1 MVEAV
6 STKRLI
12 VSGGMDAGGQLLV
25 DEQVKLVGRA
35 RDAHLVLSDRRVSR
49 HHFHVFATKD
59 GVHMRTCNNA
69 SPLVYGG
76 QEVHDAEVHVGGTV
90 LVGDTT
96 LLVVESGALEQEKA
110 SAHDGAT
117 TVASLLTGAASEI
130 RGLAAMYALNEALT
144 PASDAQGIEGILGS
158 WVKQHAPCSAV
169 ELLPIDERAR
179 ASENGE
185 PLVETAL
192 ADGNTRIAVPT
203 YGASIGGVA
212 FTLAMPPSRIGD
224 SLRRLLVLAASLC
237 GAHLARLSVLA
248 TVKEDRETLRRQ
260 AVGSA
265 HAFLG
270 DSPAAVEL
278 TRIIPRLA
286 GSDVTVL
293 LLGETGV
300 GKSFVARLLHETGP
314 RRDAPMRIINCAA
327 IPEALIESELFGHER
342 GAFTGAIATKV
353 GAFEAAGHGT
363 ILLDEIG
370 ELPWPS
376 QAKLLRVLEEKSFER
391 VGSNRAL
398 ALHARVV
405 AATNRDLSAMVA
417 EGTFRRDLYFRISA
431 AKYTVPPLRDRGDDL
446 VLLAQRILADI
457 GPSAGRRLEGFSSDA
472 LEAVRAYSWPG
483 NVRELRHAIELAV
496 VLGSGPLLTAADLS
510 LAPPAASAPAP
521 EGEGEVESRDTVHL
535 PAKLEDIERRAIDAA
550 LRVTG
555 GNVTKA
561 AALLGISRNTL
572 HNKMRPRT

>member
-1 MVEAV
+1 MEAV

-12 VSGGMDAGGQLLV
+12 VSGGMDAGAQLLV
-25 DEQVKLVGRA
+25 NEQVKLVGRA
-35 RDAHLVLSDRRVSR
+35 RDAHLMLSDRRVSR
-49 HHFHVFATKD
+49 HHFHVFATKG
-59 GVHMRTCNNA
+59 GVHVRTCNNA
-69 SPLVYGG
+69 APLVHGG
-76 QEVHDAEVHVGGTV
+76 QEVHAAEVRIGETL

-96 LLVVESGALEQEKA
+96 LLVVESGALEEE
-110 SAHDGAT
+110 SAHEGAT
-117 TVASLLTGAASEI
+117 TVASLLTGAGAEI

-144 PASDAQGIEGILGS
+144 PAADAHAIEGILGS
-158 WVKQHAPCSAV
+158 WVKQHASCTSV
-169 ELLPIDERAR
+169 ELLPIGDRTPER
-179 ASENGE
+179 SE

-192 ADGNTRIAVPT
+192 ADGDTRIVVPT
-203 YGASIGGVA
+203 YGASLGGIA
-212 FTLAMPPSRIGD
+212 FTLAIPASRIGD
-224 SLRRLLVLAASLC
+224 PLRRVLVLAASLC

-270 DSPAAVEL
+270 DSPTALEL
-278 TRIIPRLA
+278 TRTIPRLA
-286 GSDVTVL
+286 ASDVTVL

-353 GAFEAAGHGT
+353 GAFEAAGQGT

-376 QAKLLRVLEEKSFER
+376 QAKLLRVLEEKCFER
-391 VGSNRAL
+391 VGSNRAIP
-398 ALHARVV
+398 LHARVV
-405 AATNRDLSAMVA
+405 TATNRDLAAMVA
-417 EGTFRRDLYFRISA
+417 EGTFRRDLYFRVSA

-457 GPSAGRRLEGFSSDA
+457 GPSAGRRVDGFSPDA
-472 LEAVRAYSWPG
+472 LEALRGYSWPG

-510 LAPPAASAPAP
+510 LAPPASVKAAAAP
-521 EGEGEVESRDTVHL
+521 EEGELAPPDTVQL
-535 PAKLEDIERRAIDAA
+535 PAKLDDIERRAIDAA

-572 HNKMRPRT
+572 HNKMRPKT

>member
-1 MVEAV
+1 
-6 STKRLI
+6 
-12 VSGGMDAGGQLLV
+12 MDAGGQLLV
-25 DEQVKLVGRA
+25 NEQVKLVGRA

-59 GVHMRTCNNA
+59 GVHVRTCNNA
-69 SPLVYGG
+69 APLVCGG
-76 QEVHDAEVHVGGTV
+76 QEVHDVEVRVGGTL

-96 LLVVESGALEQEKA
+96 LLVVESGPSDETE

-130 RGLAAMYALNEALT
+130 RGLAAMFALNEALT
-144 PASDAQGIEGILGS
+144 PASDSHGIEEILFS
-158 WVKQHAPCSAV
+158 WIKQHAPCTAV
-169 ELLPIDERAR
+169 ELLPIGDRAL
-179 ASENGE
+179 ASDRSE
-185 PLVETAL
+185 PLVDTAL
-192 ADGNTRIAVPT
+192 ADGSSRISVPT
-203 YGASIGGVA
+203 YGASIGWIT
-212 FTLAMPPSRIGD
+212 FSLAMPASRIGD

-248 TVKEDRETLRRQ
+248 TVKEDREALRRQ

-270 DSPAAVEL
+270 DSPAAAEL

-342 GAFTGAIATKV
+342 GAFTGAIATKA
-353 GAFEAAGHGT
+353 GAFESAGHGT

-370 ELPWPS
+370 ELPWSS
-376 QAKLLRVLEEKSFER
+376 QAKLLRVLEEKQFER

-398 ALHARVV
+398 SLHARVV
-405 AATNRDLSAMVA
+405 AATNRDLAAMVD

-431 AKYTVPPLRDRGDDL
+431 AKYVVPPLRDRGDDL
-446 VLLAQRILADI
+446 VLLAERIFADVT
-457 GPSAGRRLEGFSSDA
+457 PSAGRRVEGFSPDA
-472 LEAVRAYSWPG
+472 IEALRGYSWPG
-483 NVRELRHAIELAV
+483 NVRELRHAIELGV
-496 VLGSGPLLTAADLS
+496 VLGSEPLLSAADLS
-510 LAPPAASAPAP
+510 LAPPAPAMAMVSAGENEEARP
-521 EGEGEVESRDTVHL
+521 EVVHL
-535 PAKLEDIERRAIDAA
+535 PAKLDDIERRAIDAA
-550 LRVTG
+550 LRATG

-561 AALLGISRNTL
+561 AALLGVSRNTL
-572 HNKMRPRT
+572 HNKLRPKT